1 VTGARHRRQPHG
13 RALTSEEN
21 GKRRLAGGLP
31 KTASWISCPEPGL
44 VEVELYD
51 FSEAAHDAFGND
63 VAYRLRI
70 ETLALAPALGLAE
83 DSDDDRILDEIANR
97 FTSYHAVK
105 RWLEENG
112 VPSSTVFE
120 SWA

>member
-1 VTGARHRRQPHG
+1 MRSPERAEPHG
-13 RALTSEEN
+13 RALTSEDD
-21 GKRRLAGGLP
+21 GKRRLTGGLP
-31 KTASWISCPEPGL
+31 KTASWISCPEPGV

-51 FSEAAHDAFGND
+51 FSEAAQDAFGND
-63 VAYRLRI
+63 VAYRLRV
-70 ETLALAPALGLAE
+70 ETLALASALGLDE
-83 DSDDDRILDEIANR
+83 DSGDDRTLDEIANR

-112 VPSSTVFE
+112 VPSRTVFE